1 MMNAEQREK
10 ALEALEKKKELD
22 RKQHR
27 AMAFHLMA
35 SIRYCCHIEF
45 YMILRSRCLRKH
57 FMRCRQMNF
66 ILLLQ

>member
-27 AMAFHLMA
+27 AMAFH
-35 SIRYCCHIEF
+35 
-45 YMILRSRCLRKH
+45 
-57 FMRCRQMNF
+57 
-66 ILLLQ
+66 